1 MAALHANRLAGCAAA
16 LAIAA
21 GAQAQDDAPEQIMW
35 SADSWTRSGN
45 MYTIRGPRIE
55 GTDLLV
61 EADEAVTTSLEFS
74 SHWELTGSVH
84 MSVGTARLLADSAV
98 FEFEGGE
105 LVAADLSGDPAT
117 FEETQPEQAGP
128 VRGEASRLVFDR
140 EAGTVQMEG
149 SATFTLGQNSMSGC
163 DFLYEL
169 EDGLVSG
176 SSECGVPLS
185 IIYVPQGN
193 DGDEDTPEDDAD
205 AAPPQAEPPQAEPP
219 DGAPRA
225 P

>member
-1 MAALHANRLAGCAAA
+1 MAALHGNRLAGCAAA

-21 GAQAQDDAPEQIMW
+21 GVQAQDDPPEQIMW

-55 GTDLLV
+55 GADLLI
-61 EADEAVTTSLEFS
+61 EADEAVTTSLELS
-74 SHWELTGSVH
+74 SHWELTGSVR

-128 VRGEASRLVFDR
+128 VRGEASRVVFDR

-149 SATFTLGQNSMSGC
+149 SATFTLAQNSMSGC

-169 EDGLVSG
+169 ENGLVSG

-185 IIYVPQGN
+185 IIYVPQSEE
-193 DGDEDTPEDDAD
+193 DPDADTPEDG
-205 AAPPQAEPPQAEPP
+205 AAPPQDEPP
-219 DGAPRA
+219 DEAPRA